1 MKCLVLMKLTTKK
14 KGPNK
19 FIKEQYEA
27 PHQMLQKTFLQ
38 TSTKVQKI

>member
-1 MKCLVLMKLTTKK
+1 MKWNIEIGNEMFGSYEAHNKK

-27 PHQMLQKTFLQ
+27 PHQML
-38 TSTKVQKI
+38 

>member
-1 MKCLVLMKLTTKK
+1 MFGSYEAHNKK

-27 PHQMLQKTFLQ
+27 PHQMLQKAF
-38 TSTKVQKI
+38 

>member
-1 MKCLVLMKLTTKK
+1 MFGFYEAHNNKK

-27 PHQMLQKTFLQ
+27 PHQMLQRAFF
-38 TSTKVQKI
+38 